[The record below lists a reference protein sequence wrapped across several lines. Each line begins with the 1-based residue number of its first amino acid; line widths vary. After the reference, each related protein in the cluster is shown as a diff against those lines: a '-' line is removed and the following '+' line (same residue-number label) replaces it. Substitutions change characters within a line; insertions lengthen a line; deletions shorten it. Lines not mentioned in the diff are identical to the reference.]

1 MIKQHHRGLTIHTIR
16 TYLMWDTPVVCR
28 PHEHRQ
34 CSNHY
39 HRLYPT
45 LHQGTPPPCPLWTWS
60 PAPGESHPPRSSLEL
75 SVRGE
80 HNVRNVYMLHN
91 IRIYLIMQTDVKAVT
106 IIALKNKSMLSALNQ
121 AKMLLVSHPLSTGY
135 ISKNTIGT

>member
-1 MIKQHHRGLTIHTIR
+1 MIKQHHRGLTIRTIM

-39 HRLYPT
+39 HRPYPT

-75 SVRGE
+75 SV
-80 HNVRNVYMLHN
+80 
-91 IRIYLIMQTDVKAVT
+91 
-106 IIALKNKSMLSALNQ
+106 
-121 AKMLLVSHPLSTGY
+121 
-135 ISKNTIGT
+135 